1 MNAIEMMKAEHRV
14 IERLSRVI
22 REMCKGVMQQEPL
35 CYTDFQTLIELI
47 KVYADEHHHGK
58 EEQCLF
64 NQMLNHLG
72 SLGEKL
78 VKVGMLVEHDLG
90 RLYVKELEEALER
103 VKQGDEESKL
113 DVIASAISYTHLLA
127 RHIQKEDELIYPFA
141 ENKLPED
148 VMEEVH
154 KACLVFEQEAA
165 QKGIQERCLNTLS
178 QLEEKYRLP

>member
-1 MNAIEMMKAEHRV
+1 MNAIEVMKKEHRV
-14 IERLSRVI
+14 IERISGVI
-22 REMCKGVMQQEPL
+22 RQMCQGLLNQEPL
-35 CYTDFQTLIELI
+35 CDADFQLLIKLI
-47 KVYADEHHHGK
+47 KVYADAHHHGK

-64 NQMLNHLG
+64 QPMLEHLG

-103 VKQGDEESKL
+103 VKEGDESSKL
-113 DVIASAISYTHLLA
+113 DVIANAISYTHLLA

-141 ENKLPED
+141 QNQLAEE
-148 VMEEVH
+148 VMEKVH
-154 KACLVFEQEAA
+154 QACLVFEQEAA